1 MMNTKNF
8 RIFVETG
15 VVESVVIFRP
25 DASHPWQIDVCGERI
40 PYRFRHWIET
50 AKQEVRQFA
59 DLTTAYGVIRA
70 AGWRDSIT
78 IQG

>member
-1 MMNTKNF
+1 MNTKNF

-25 DASHPWQIDVCGERI
+25 DSSHPWSIEVSGDRI
-40 PYRFRHWIET
+40 PSRFRHWIET

-59 DLTTAYGVIRA
+59 DLNTAYGVVRA
-70 AGWRDSIT
+70 SGWADSIT

>member
-1 MMNTKNF
+1 MNTKNF

-15 VVESVVIFRP
+15 VVESVVLFRP
-25 DASHPWQIDVCGERI
+25 DASHPWNIEVSGDRI
-40 PYRFRHWIET
+40 PARFRHWIET

-59 DLTTAYGVIRA
+59 DLNTAYGVIRA
-70 AGWRDSIT
+70 AGWQDSIT